1 MDFFTV
7 LLTKN
12 SNQEQYFTK
21 LLNDNLQHLM
31 CIDGTDEQ
39 DWFQPIEIYLIDLN
53 ENQFDLQYIRTSQK
67 L

>member
-1 MDFFTV
+1 MDF
-7 LLTKN
+7 L
-12 SNQEQYFTK
+12 QYFWLKIESRTILLK

-53 ENQFDLQYIRTSQK
+53 ENQFDLQYIRTSLK